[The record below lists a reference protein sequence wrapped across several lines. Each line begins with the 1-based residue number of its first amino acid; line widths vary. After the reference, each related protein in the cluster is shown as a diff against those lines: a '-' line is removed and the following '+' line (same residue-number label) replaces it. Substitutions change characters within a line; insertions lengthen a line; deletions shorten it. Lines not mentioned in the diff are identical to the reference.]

1 MLVVINM
8 YDVIVIGAGPAGIMA
23 ALTASKNNNKVLL
36 LDKNERLGL
45 KLSITGGTRG
55 NLINLK
61 EKKEFIKELPI
72 KNGKF
77 LYHAL
82 SEFSTKDLYNFFE
95 SNDIPLKVED
105 HDRVFPVS
113 NKVTDVI
120 DMFEKLML
128 ENNVK
133 IKLNEEVVTINDDMV
148 ITSKEKYNYKNIIIT
163 TGGSSYKHTGSSG
176 DGYKF
181 AKAFGH
187 TVSDLYPAET
197 PILSSDTVITS
208 KELQGITI
216 SDCNASLYVNN
227 KRIKEVRDNL
237 LFTHFGFSGPA
248 ALKLSQY
255 AYNITSELSINILDK
270 NLDIVINE
278 LKAIKNNTPNFK
290 TKDLYKGV
298 IIRRYLNYILEIINI
313 NNKSFQEVSN
323 KEINALALL
332 LTDFRVK
339 IKGTRDISL
348 AFVTGGGVN
357 TKEISP
363 KNMQSNIK
371 ENLYFAGEVLDLHG
385 NTGGYNL
392 TIAFTTGYLAGKSIK
407 K

>member
-216 SDCNASLYVNN
+216 SDCNVSLYVNN

-357 TKEISP
+357 IKEINP